1 MAEKEK
7 IVANGKDQKILQHDI
22 EEIDKKVEE
31 VQVLENLI
39 KEQTVASKSF
49 IYVIIAL
56 LVYLI
61 FMVIPDLE
69 SVQQNSIEKIDK
81 KVTFMEN
88 DLNSILVQSERY
100 KKSTRVFTKDNQ
112 CASCHLSPDYLLHN
126 LLTKYPSFSDVKS
139 FMSVGHQRYY
149 TMTTPIPD
157 AELQYIYR
165 ALQ

>member
-1 MAEKEK
+1 MAEQEK
-7 IVANGKDQKILQHDI
+7 VVANGKDQKILQHDI
-22 EEIDKKVEE
+22 EELDKKIEDV
-31 VQVLENLI
+31 VQLELAEKDQI
-39 KEQTVASKSF
+39 IASKSF

-61 FMVIPDLE
+61 FMVIPD
-69 SVQQNSIEKIDK
+69 IDE
-81 KVTFMEN
+81 KVTYMEK

-126 LLTKYPSFSDVKS
+126 LLKKYPSFSDVKS
-139 FMSVGHQRYY
+139 FMAVGHQRYY
-149 TMTTPIPD
+149 TMATPMPD
-157 AELQYIYR
+157 EELLEVYR